1 MKATKELHDL
11 GQSLWLDNITRDLLD
26 NGTLKRYIDELSV
39 TGLTSNPTIF
49 EHAISKSKSYD
60 AEIGRL
66 LSTGLAGEDL
76 FFELAVQ
83 DLTRAADLFASVH
96 ERTASNDGF
105 VSLEVSPLLAYDT
118 KGSVA
123 AATKLHKKANRSNLF
138 IKIPGTKEGNPAIEE
153 AIAAGIAINV
163 TLLFSTEHYL
173 ASADAYMRA
182 LERRVAAGLSPDVR
196 SVASVFLSR
205 WDGATM
211 DKVPDPLKDKL
222 GIAIGQRVYKAYRD
236 VLDSDR
242 WQRLA
247 NFGARP
253 QRLLF
258 ASTGTKDP
266 KASVVLYISALAA
279 PNTINTMPEE
289 TLLAFGEHGAVDRAI
304 PRDGGDAEQ
313 VLVAITRAGVDVGA
327 LARQLQDEG
336 AKGFVDSWK
345 ELLGAIQ
352 TKSKTLS

>member
-66 LSTGLAGEDL
+66 LSTGLSGEEL

-96 ERTASNDGF
+96 ERTAGNDGF

-153 AIAAGIAINV
+153 AIAAGVAINV
-163 TLLFSTEHYL
+163 TLLFSREHYL
-173 ASADAYMRA
+173 ASADAYMRG

-211 DKVPDPLKDKL
+211 DKVPDQLRDKL
-222 GIAIGQRVYKAYRD
+222 GIA
-236 VLDSDR
+236 DR
-242 WQRLA
+242 TAGVQSLPRCPSL
-247 NFGARP
+247 RP
-253 QRLLF
+253 
-258 ASTGTKDP
+258 
-266 KASVVLYISALAA
+266 LAA
-279 PNTINTMPEE
+279 FGQLWRSAPETPVCQYRHE
-289 TLLAFGEHGAVDRAI
+289 GPKGLRRPLHLRSG
-304 PRDGGDAEQ
+304 
-313 VLVAITRAGVDVGA
+313 
-327 LARQLQDEG
+327 G
-336 AKGFVDSWK
+336 AKHDQHN
-345 ELLGAIQ
+345 A
-352 TKSKTLS
+352 